1 VSGTFS
7 YTVTITDSKGNKGT
21 LTCSITVLPPVST
34 SCVSFSAVVGVAIT
48 PVSLIGSGG
57 AGGSYTYSATG
68 LPPGLTMSSAGVIS
82 GTPTAAGTYSYTVTI
97 TDTGG
102 TQGSG
107 RCSHQGT
114 LTCTITVTAA
124 TNKCATCAFG
134 LASAYNL
141 VALKGNI
148 STQADITGRIAAA
161 GQVTQATTIGSALR
175 TSDAY
180 ISQASENGGPWAI
193 VAAGGIPTS
202 NSFNVN
208 AGGNVYSSTAT
219 SASFNFANENYS
231 GSLYENSK
239 LVTGGTSPINFSTLV
254 SEMDSLTSQLAG
266 LTANGV
272 VCSVSSS
279 GSIVS
284 GGGCPS
290 NPTYYNAS
298 SQHYSPSWIVLYG
311 TSATT
316 NIFNI
321 TQAEFENNDNLDI
334 EVPTGSTVII
344 NVAGTSDTLQR
355 NIYYQGNTV
364 TDANAGY
371 ILFNFP
377 SATSVTIDGQFD
389 GTLLAPYAALSGG
402 NQMGGTFIAASIGS
416 TGEVH
421 YDAFTST
428 LPITGSCAQ

>member
-1 VSGTFS
+1 VTF
-7 YTVTITDSKGNKGT
+7 N
-21 LTCSITVLPPVST
+21 
-34 SCVSFSAVVGVAIT
+34 AVQGVAIT
-48 PVSLIGSGG
+48 PVSLTGSGG
-57 AGGSYTYSATG
+57 AGGAYTYSATG
-68 LPPGLTMSSAGVIS
+68 LPPGLTMSSSGVIS
-82 GTPTAAGTYSYTVTI
+82 GTPTASGTFNYTVTI

-107 RCSHQGT
+107 RCSHNGT
-114 LTCTITVTAA
+114 LTCSITVAPA
-124 TNKCATCAFG
+124 SSNKCATCVFG

-141 VALKGNI
+141 VALTGNI
-148 STQADITGRIAAA
+148 SDSADITGRIAAA

-239 LVTGGTSPINFSTLV
+239 LVTGGTSPINFSTLKT
-254 SEMDSLTSQLAG
+254 EMYSLTSQLAG

-284 GGGCPS
+284 GGGCPT

-355 NIYYQGNTV
+355 NIYFQGVTV

-377 SATSVTIDGQFD
+377 TATTVTIDGQFD
-389 GTLLAPYAALSGG
+389 ATLLAPYASLSGG

-428 LPITGSCAQ
+428 LPISGSCAQ